1 MGLDCMAWKDE
12 SRMGQGKW
20 KFEYTVRVMQIGL
33 RARIGKCVGFRKDKR
48 DLASTCKKLRPF
60 NCPVSP

>member
-1 MGLDCMAWKDE
+1 MNGMLDCYGWRIALL
-12 SRMGQGKW
+12 GV
-20 KFEYTVRVMQIGL
+20 VRVMQIGL
-33 RARIGKCVGFRKDKR
+33 QARIGKCVGFRKDKW